1 MLKDDLLLDS
11 ARPPCDNLNS
21 ENAENSVIGRP
32 KSTSAGV
39 LWSWYA
45 LRATYS
51 RELKVQAQLQEKGIR
66 TFVPM
71 MWKRCPVKPG
81 MTTPSSFRHPR
92 LDRGSTI
99 PSSPTR
105 SGIPQ
110 SSPARPGIQRKL
122 VPAISSLVFVYWTRE
137 GLDSYIRSFCDARPV
152 NYYWDRTTD
161 APLTIPDKEMENFI
175 TVASTLD
182 EDLVFLTEVS
192 DKLREGQTVKVKEG
206 PFKGVEGKIVRIRKS
221 RRVLVELP
229 GMLAVASTYVAP
241 EELEII

>member
-1 MLKDDLLLDS
+1 MLDS
-11 ARPPCDNLNS
+11 TRPIGKTLNTDT
-21 ENAENSVIGRP
+21 GRP

-39 LWSWYA
+39 LSSWYA

-51 RELKVQAQLQEKGIR
+51 RELKVQAHLQEKGIR

-71 MWKRCPVKPG
+71 MWRRTETNGKQVK
-81 MTTPSSFRHPR
+81 
-92 LDRGSTI
+92 
-99 PSSPTR
+99 
-105 SGIPQ
+105 
-110 SSPARPGIQRKL
+110 KL

-137 GLDSYIRSFCDARPV
+137 GIDSYIRSFGDARPV
-152 NYYWDRTTD
+152 NYYWDRTTT
-161 APLTIPDKEMENFI
+161 APLTVPAKAMENFI
-175 TVASTLD
+175 TIASTLD

-192 DKLREGQTVKVKEG
+192 EKLREGQTVKVKEG